1 MRSLLLAIGLLLA
14 VTAPAAA
21 ATAPCVAGG
30 PTCHVQTG
38 KVTFV
43 ADGDTID
50 VRIDGAGKRRV
61 RLTGIQ
67 AMEQTRYSK
76 RASRRRGSCHALAA
90 TARLE
95 QLMRQA
101 GNQVRLEDQSDT
113 SVSRGR
119 PRRHVSARIG
129 GAWVDV
135 EAILLAEGHV
145 LWLPNKVEWAWNRQ
159 YSRLARQAAAAGLR
173 IWDPAGCAART
184 ASPGAVLAMEL
195 NYDAPGNDFENVNG
209 EWARI
214 SNRSGVGVDLSRW
227 TFRDSALR
235 WFTFPAGASIPA
247 GGSVTLHMGAGRADG
262 DTFYWGLPAPPFENP
277 SGDRRGMGD
286 GGYLFDPQGDLRAYA
301 MYAY

>member
-1 MRSLLLAIGLLLA
+1 MRSFLLAVGLLLA
-14 VTAPAAA
+14 SAAPGLA
-21 ATAPCVAGG
+21 ATGACTAGG

-38 KVTFV
+38 RVAFV

-50 VRIDGAGKRRV
+50 VRIDGVGERRV

-76 RASRRRGSCHALAA
+76 QASRRRGSCHALAA

-95 QLMRQA
+95 QLLRQ
-101 GNQVRLEDQSDT
+101 GHNRVRLEDQSDA
-113 SVSRGR
+113 SISRGR

-129 GAWVDV
+129 GEWVDV

-145 LWLPNKVEWAWNRQ
+145 LWLPNRVEWAWNRQ
-159 YSRLARQAAAAGLR
+159 YSWLAGQAAAAGLGLYS
-173 IWDPAGCAART
+173 PAGCAARV
-184 ASPGAVLAMEL
+184 ASPGAVLSMEL
-195 NYDAPGNDFENVNG
+195 NFDAPGNDFDNVNG
-209 EWARI
+209 EWVRV
-214 SNRSGVGVDLSRW
+214 SNRGGAAVDLSRW

-247 GGSVTLHMGAGRADG
+247 GGNVTLHMGSGRADAN
-262 DTFYWGLPAPPFENP
+262 TFYWGLPAPPFENP

-286 GGYLFDPQGDLRAYA
+286 GGYLFDPQGDLRAFE
-301 MYAY
+301 MYS

>member
-1 MRSLLLAIGLLLA
+1 MRSLLLAFGLLLA
-14 VTAPAAA
+14 LAAPAVA
-21 ATAPCVAGG
+21 ATAPCTAGG

-38 KVTFV
+38 KATFV

-76 RASRRRGSCHALAA
+76 KASRRRGSCHALAA
-90 TARLE
+90 TARLQ
-95 QLMRQA
+95 QLLRQG
-101 GNQVRLEDQSDT
+101 GNRVRLEDQSDA

-119 PRRHVSARIG
+119 LRRHVSAWIG
-129 GAWVDV
+129 GQWVDV

-159 YSRLARQAAAAGLR
+159 YSLLARQAAAAGLR
-173 IWDPAGCAART
+173 LWDPAGCGART
-184 ASPGAVLAMEL
+184 ASPGAALSMEL

-214 SNRSGVGVDLSRW
+214 TNHSGAPVDLSRW

-247 GGSVTLHMGAGRADG
+247 GGSVTLHMGSGRAG
-262 DTFYWGLPAPPFENP
+262 ARPSSSTGSAPSP
-277 SGDRRGMGD
+277 GCR
-286 GGYLFDPQGDLRAYA
+286 
-301 MYAY
+301 

>member
-1 MRSLLLAIGLLLA
+1 MRSLLLAFGLLLA
-14 VTAPAAA
+14 LAAPAVA
-21 ATAPCVAGG
+21 ATAPCTAGG
-30 PTCHVQTG
+30 PECHVQTG
-38 KVTFV
+38 KATFV

-50 VRIDGAGKRRV
+50 VRIDGVGKRRV

-76 RASRRRGSCHALAA
+76 KVSRRRGSCHALAA
-90 TARLE
+90 TARLQ
-95 QLMRQA
+95 QLLRQG
-101 GNQVRLEDQSDT
+101 GNRVQLEDQSDA

-119 PRRHVSARIG
+119 LRRHVSAWIG
-129 GAWVDV
+129 GPWVDV

-159 YSRLARQAAAAGLR
+159 YSLLARQAAAAGLR
-173 IWDPAGCAART
+173 LWDPAGCGART
-184 ASPGAVLAMEL
+184 ASPGAALSMEL

-214 SNRSGVGVDLSRW
+214 TNHSGAPVDLSRW

-247 GGSVTLHMGAGRADG
+247 GGSVTLHMGSGRADAN
-262 DTFYWGLPAPPFENP
+262 TFFWGLPAPPFENP
-277 SGDRRGMGD
+277 SNDRRGMGD
-286 GGYLFDPQGDLRAYA
+286 GGYLFDPQGDLRAYE
-301 MYAY
+301 MYA